1 MNDTAGDELAIR
13 SLIAT
18 WMEASSSGHL
28 DRVLELMD
36 EDVVFLGPGRP
47 PMRGREAF
55 AAASRAAE
63 GRGRMEGRAEIQ
75 EVQVSGAWAYTW
87 TQLTVT
93 THPAAG
99 AAEGP
104 SRLAGPALSV
114 FRKTAEGRWVLFR
127 DANMIAPAGDPP
139 ASPGPA

>member
-1 MNDTAGDELAIR
+1 MNDTASDERAIR

-18 WMEASSSGHL
+18 WMEASSSADL

-63 GRGRMEGRAEIQ
+63 GRGRTEGRAEIQ
-75 EVQVSGAWAYTW
+75 ELRVLGPWAYAW

-93 THPAAG
+93 I
-99 AAEGP
+99 AEGS

-139 ASPGPA
+139 ASPRPV